1 MTVTPLP
8 PTPQSSRVSP
18 STCSAVNVI
27 DHTAMCL
34 SRNDVRALDR
44 SIACFMCAKQFHAIC
59 QGDGLNGSLKGAGGG
74 LQEIFSVIG
83 FWLFL
88 IEETDIYQ
96 MLLVP

>member
-1 MTVTPLP
+1 MTAKNDKHSNETQETDPDISVTATPLP

-34 SRNDVRALDR
+34 SRNDVHALDR

-59 QGDGLNGSLKGAGGG
+59 QGDGLNGSLKGAGGVFRKFF
-74 LQEIFSVIG
+74 Q
-83 FWLFL
+83 
-88 IEETDIYQ
+88 
-96 MLLVP
+96 